1 MKGRSFALLTALL
14 AGAALGQAASQVP
27 LSIET
32 LAAKADAVVH
42 GTVVRMS
49 CQRDD
54 GGRIF
59 TKVHLQII
67 EQMNGRQRGATLVIV
82 QGGGVLGR
90 RIARSPIQPTY
101 RVGAEVI
108 VFVVFNSRGEAVTLG
123 LNQGKFDVARQPETS
138 LAHGAES
145 VPRLGQA
152 GRPAR
157 GGEARAWPVK
167 AADIGRVEAPGEEG
181 GEVSRW
187 LAIAASSWL
196 GPCRHGIRPVQK
208 RRRPAPALAAR

>member
-14 AGAALGQAASQVP
+14 AGATLGQAASQVP

-42 GTVVRMS
+42 GRVVRMS

-67 EQMNGRQRGATLVIV
+67 EQVKGRQRGGTLVVV

-90 RIARSPIQPTY
+90 RIARSPIQPKY
-101 RVGAEVI
+101 RVGAEVV
-108 VFVVFNSRGEAVTLG
+108 VFVMFNSRDEAVTLG
-123 LNQGKFDVARQPETS
+123 LNQGKLDVARQLKTGLTTVRNPFHG
-138 LAHGAES
+138 LAKRDD
-145 VPRLGQA
+145 PRAVVKRALGQA
-152 GRPAR
+152 KSLTLAELMRR
-157 GGEARAWPVK
+157 VRRAMK
-167 AADIGRVEAPGEEG
+167 
-181 GEVSRW
+181 
-187 LAIAASSWL
+187 
-196 GPCRHGIRPVQK
+196 
-208 RRRPAPALAAR
+208 

>member
-59 TKVHLQII
+59 TTVHLQII
-67 EQMNGRQRGATLVIV
+67 EQMNSRQRGGTLVIV

-90 RIARSPIQPTY
+90 RLARSPIQPTY
-101 RVGAEVI
+101 QVGAEVI

-123 LNQGKFDVARQPETS
+123 LNQGKFDVVMQPKIG
-138 LAHGAES
+138 LATVRNPFHGLAKRDD
-145 VPRLGQA
+145 PRAVGKRALGQA
-152 GRPAR
+152 KSLTLAELMRR
-157 GGEARAWPVK
+157 VRRAMK
-167 AADIGRVEAPGEEG
+167 
-181 GEVSRW
+181 
-187 LAIAASSWL
+187 
-196 GPCRHGIRPVQK
+196 
-208 RRRPAPALAAR
+208 

>member
-14 AGAALGQAASQVP
+14 VGVALGQAASQVP

-59 TKVHLQII
+59 TKVHLRII
-67 EQMNGRQRGATLVIV
+67 EQVKGRASGGTLVVV

-90 RIARSPIQPTY
+90 RVARSPIQPKY
-101 RVGAEVI
+101 AVGEEVV
-108 VFVVFNSRGEAVTLG
+108 VFVMFNSRGEAVTLG
-123 LNQGKFDVARQPETS
+123 LNQGKFDVAKQPKTG
-138 LAHGAES
+138 LATVRNPFHGLAKRDD
-145 VPRLGQA
+145 PRAVFKRALGQA
-152 GRPAR
+152 KP
-157 GGEARAWPVK
+157 
-167 AADIGRVEAPGEEG
+167 
-181 GEVSRW
+181 
-187 LAIAASSWL
+187 LALAEL
-196 GPCRHGIRPVQK
+196 K
-208 RRRPAPALAAR
+208 RRVRRAAK

>member
-54 GGRIF
+54 EGRIF

-67 EQMNGRQRGATLVIV
+67 EQVEGRERGAALVIV

-90 RIARSPIQPTY
+90 RIARSSIQPTY
-101 RVGAEVI
+101 RVGAEVV
-108 VFVVFNSRGEAVTLG
+108 VFVVFNSRDEAVTLG
-123 LNQGKFDVARQPETS
+123 LNQGKFDVTKQTKTG
-138 LAHGAES
+138 LATVRNPFHGL
-145 VPRLGQA
+145 VKRDDPRAVVKRALGQA
-152 GRPAR
+152 KLLALVELKRLVR
-157 GGEARAWPVK
+157 RAAK
-167 AADIGRVEAPGEEG
+167 
-181 GEVSRW
+181 
-187 LAIAASSWL
+187 
-196 GPCRHGIRPVQK
+196 
-208 RRRPAPALAAR
+208 

>member
-54 GGRIF
+54 AGRIF

-67 EQMNGRQRGATLVIV
+67 EQVKGRERGAALVIV

-90 RIARSPIQPTY
+90 QIARSPIQPKY
-101 RVGAEVI
+101 KVGTEVV
-108 VFVVFNSRGEAVTLG
+108 VFAVFNSRGEAVTLG
-123 LNQGKFDVARQPETS
+123 LNQGKFDVVRQPEIG
-138 LAHGAES
+138 LATVRNPFHGLAKRDD
-145 VPRLGQA
+145 PRAVVKRALGQA
-152 GRPAR
+152 KSLTLAELMRR
-157 GGEARAWPVK
+157 VRRAMK
-167 AADIGRVEAPGEEG
+167 
-181 GEVSRW
+181 
-187 LAIAASSWL
+187 
-196 GPCRHGIRPVQK
+196 
-208 RRRPAPALAAR
+208 

>member
-1 MKGRSFALLTALL
+1 MKGRSLTFLVALL

-54 GGRIF
+54 EGRIF

-67 EQMNGRQRGATLVIV
+67 EQVKGQQRGGTLVVV

-90 RIARSPIQPTY
+90 RIARSPIQAKY
-101 RVGAEVI
+101 KVGTEVV
-108 VFVVFNSRGEAVTLG
+108 VFAVFNSRGEAVTLG
-123 LNQGKFDVARQPETS
+123 LNQGKFDVVRQPEIG
-138 LAHGAES
+138 LATVRNPFHGLAKRDD
-145 VPRLGQA
+145 PRAVVKRALGQA
-152 GRPAR
+152 KSLTLAELKRQVR
-157 GGEARAWPVK
+157 RAMK
-167 AADIGRVEAPGEEG
+167 
-181 GEVSRW
+181 
-187 LAIAASSWL
+187 
-196 GPCRHGIRPVQK
+196 
-208 RRRPAPALAAR
+208 

>member
-59 TKVHLQII
+59 TTVHLQII
-67 EQMNGRQRGATLVIV
+67 EQMNGRQRGGTLVIV

-90 RIARSPIQPTY
+90 RIARSPIQPRF

-123 LNQGKFDVARQPETS
+123 LNQGKFDVVKPVETGLTTVRNPFHG
-138 LAHGAES
+138 LAKRDD
-145 VPRLGQA
+145 PRAVVKRALGQA
-152 GRPAR
+152 KPLTLVGLMSRVR
-157 GGEARAWPVK
+157 RAAK
-167 AADIGRVEAPGEEG
+167 
-181 GEVSRW
+181 
-187 LAIAASSWL
+187 
-196 GPCRHGIRPVQK
+196 
-208 RRRPAPALAAR
+208 